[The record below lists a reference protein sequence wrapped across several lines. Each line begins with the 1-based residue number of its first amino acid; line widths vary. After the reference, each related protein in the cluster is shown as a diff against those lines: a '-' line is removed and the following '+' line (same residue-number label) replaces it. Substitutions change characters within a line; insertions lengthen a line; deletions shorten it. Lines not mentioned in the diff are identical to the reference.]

1 MQSEF
6 KNEILTCFGGAFLI
20 MFMIGIYFVYLPW
33 NMERLNISE
42 TQLGVS
48 ICAFGFAN
56 LFANQFGARIM
67 VPKIGTSYTIIA
79 GTIIFAYNPMI
90 IASVPNYFYFTLF
103 FIPIGIGAGLIFP
116 VLNSQMAIIE
126 QKTNKIL
133 IPFTQACFSAGSLCG
148 ALGAA
153 FFIKLIPDPRITFF
167 IVGTLF
173 LFYSLFFYFF
183 GLKKNYESDEKIEK
197 FKLPENNTLIYGFLL
212 MMNFATLGII
222 IDWSPIW
229 LTKDLG
235 APLFLGGLIIIF
247 FNGGEIFARVSAS
260 NLIKKFGDIIVGSY
274 FSIISC
280 TILFLS
286 ILTSNLY
293 IILFGI
299 IIFGF
304 GTANFVAVVLRQAIS
319 ETKESISLTVS
330 NLLTLGFAGFIFGPA
345 IVGYLAELVSLTFN
359 MYLLSVIWAF
369 NGFALLY
376 LINKNKLKKKIYDII

>member
-1 MQSEF
+1 MKSDF
-6 KNEILTCFGGAFLI
+6 KKEILTCFGAAFLI

-42 TQLGVS
+42 TQLGIS

-56 LFANQFGARIM
+56 LFANQFGARII
-67 VPKIGTSYTIIA
+67 VPKIGTSNTIIL
-79 GTIIFAYNPMI
+79 GTIIFSYLPMV

-126 QKTNKIL
+126 QKTKRIL

-153 FFIKLIPDPRITFF
+153 LFIKLIPDPRVTFF

-173 LFYSLFFYFF
+173 FVYAIFFYFF
-183 GLKKNYESDEKIEK
+183 GLKKKNEIDDKIER
-197 FKLPENNTLIYGFLL
+197 FQLPKNNILIYGFLL

-222 IDWSPIW
+222 IDWSPVW
-229 LTKDLG
+229 LTKELG

-247 FNGGEIFARVSAS
+247 FNGGEIFARVAAS
-260 NLIKKFGDIIVGSY
+260 KLINKFGDIAVGSY

-280 TILFLS
+280 TVLFVS

-293 IILFGI
+293 IILIGI

-319 ETKESISLTVS
+319 ETNDSISLTVS

-345 IVGYLAELVSLTFN
+345 IVGYLAELISLTFN
-359 MYLLSVIWAF
+359 MYLLSIIWAF
-369 NGFALLY
+369 NGLALFY
-376 LINKNKLKKKIYDII
+376 LINKNKLKEN

>member
-319 ETKESISLTVS
+319 ESKESIGLTVS

-376 LINKNKLKKKIYDII
+376 LINKKKLKKNNL

>member
-1 MQSEF
+1 MKSDF
-6 KNEILTCFGGAFLI
+6 KKEILTCFGAAFLI

-42 TQLGVS
+42 TQLGIS

-56 LFANQFGARIM
+56 LFANQFGARII
-67 VPKIGTSYTIIA
+67 VPKIGTSNTIIL
-79 GTIIFAYNPMI
+79 GTIIFSYLPMI

-126 QKTNKIL
+126 QKTKRIL
-133 IPFTQACFSAGSLCG
+133 IPFTQACFSAGSLSG
-148 ALGAA
+148 ALCAA
-153 FFIKLIPDPRITFF
+153 LFIKLIPDPRITFF

-173 LFYSLFFYFF
+173 FIYTIFFYFF
-183 GLKKNYESDEKIEK
+183 GLNKKHEIDEKVEG
-197 FKLPENNTLIYGFLL
+197 FQLPKNNILIYGFLL

-222 IDWSPIW
+222 IDWSPVW
-229 LTKDLG
+229 LTKELD

-247 FNGGEIFARVSAS
+247 FNGGEIFARVAAS
-260 NLIKKFGDIIVGSY
+260 KLINKFGDITVGSY

-319 ETKESISLTVS
+319 ETNESISLTVS

-345 IVGYLAELVSLTFN
+345 IVGYLAELISLTFN
-359 MYLLSVIWAF
+359 MYLLSIIWAF
-369 NGFALLY
+369 NGLALFY
-376 LINKNKLKKKIYDII
+376 LINKNKLKDN

>member
-1 MQSEF
+1 MKSEF
-6 KNEILTCFGGAFLI
+6 RKEILTCFGGSFLI

-42 TQLGVS
+42 TQLGIS

-56 LFANQFGARIM
+56 LFANQFGARII
-67 VPKIGTSYTIIA
+67 VPRIGTSNTIII
-79 GTIIFAYNPMI
+79 GTLIFSYLPMI

-153 FFIKLIPDPRITFF
+153 FFIKLIPDPRITFL

-173 LFYSLFFYFF
+173 FIYSLCFYFF
-183 GLKKNYESDEKIEK
+183 GLKIKHETDQKVES
-197 FKLPENNTLIYGFLL
+197 FKLPENNILIYGFLL

-222 IDWSPIW
+222 IDWSPVW
-229 LTKDLG
+229 LTKDLV

-247 FNGGEIFARVSAS
+247 FNGGEIFARVAAGK
-260 NLIKKFGDIIVGSY
+260 LINKFGDIIVGSY

-280 TILFLS
+280 TILFLC
-286 ILTSNLY
+286 ILTSNIY

-299 IIFGF
+299 ITFGF

-345 IVGYLAELVSLTFN
+345 IVGYLAELISLTFN

-369 NGFALLY
+369 NGLALLY
-376 LINKNKLKKKIYDII
+376 LINKNKLQKLNL

>member
-1 MQSEF
+1 MKSDF
-6 KNEILTCFGGAFLI
+6 RKEILTCFGGAFLI
-20 MFMIGIYFVYLPW
+20 MFMIGIYFVHLPW

-42 TQLGVS
+42 TKLGIS

-56 LFANQFGARIM
+56 LFANQFGARIL
-67 VPKIGTSYTIIA
+67 VPKIGTSNTIIIGA
-79 GTIIFAYNPMI
+79 IIFSYLPMI

-126 QKTNKIL
+126 QKTKRIL

-153 FFIKLIPDPRITFF
+153 LFIKLIPDPRITFF
-167 IVGTLF
+167 IIGTLF
-173 LFYSLFFYFF
+173 FFYAICFYIF
-183 GLKKNYESDEKIEK
+183 GLKKKYEIDEKYEG
-197 FKLPENNTLIYGFLL
+197 FQLPKNNILIYGFLL

-222 IDWSPIW
+222 IDWSPVW
-229 LTKDLG
+229 LTKELG

-247 FNGGEIFARVSAS
+247 FNGGEIFARVAAS
-260 NLIKKFGDIIVGSY
+260 KLIKKFGDITVGSY

-280 TILFLS
+280 IILFIS
-286 ILTSNLY
+286 IFTSNLY

-299 IIFGF
+299 LIFGF

-319 ETKESISLTVS
+319 ETNESISLTVS

-345 IVGYLAELVSLTFN
+345 IVGYLAELISLTFN
-359 MYLLSVIWAF
+359 MYLLSIIWAF
-369 NGFALLY
+369 NGLALFY
-376 LINKNKLKKKIYDII
+376 LINKNKLNED

>member
-1 MQSEF
+1 MKTDF
-6 KNEILTCFGGAFLI
+6 KKEILTCFGGAFLI
-20 MFMIGIYFVYLPW
+20 MFMIGVYFVYLPW

-42 TQLGVS
+42 TQLGIS

-67 VPKIGTSYTIIA
+67 VPKIGTSNTIIL
-79 GTIIFAYNPMI
+79 GTIIFSYLPMI

-126 QKTNKIL
+126 QKTNRIL
-133 IPFTQACFSAGSLCG
+133 IPFTQACFSAGSLFG

-153 FFIKLIPDPRITFF
+153 LFIKLIPDPRITFF

-173 LFYSLFFYFF
+173 FIYAIFFYFF
-183 GLKKNYESDEKIEK
+183 GLNKKHEIDEKVEG
-197 FKLPENNTLIYGFLL
+197 FQLPKNNILIYGFLL

-222 IDWSPIW
+222 IDWSPVW
-229 LTKDLG
+229 LTKELG

-247 FNGGEIFARVSAS
+247 FNGGEIFARVAAS
-260 NLIKKFGDIIVGSY
+260 KLIDKFGDITVGSY

-280 TILFLS
+280 SILFLS

-304 GTANFVAVVLRQAIS
+304 GTANFVAVVLRQAIT
-319 ETKESISLTVS
+319 ETNESISLTVS

-359 MYLLSVIWAF
+359 MYLLSVIWAL
-369 NGFALLY
+369 NGLALFY
-376 LINKNKLKKKIYDII
+376 LINKNKLKEN

>member
-1 MQSEF
+1 MKSDF
-6 KNEILTCFGGAFLI
+6 RKEILTCFGGAFLI
-20 MFMIGIYFVYLPW
+20 MFMIGVYFVYLPW

-42 TQLGVS
+42 TQLGIS

-67 VPKIGTSYTIIA
+67 VPKIGTSNTIIL
-79 GTIIFAYNPMI
+79 GIIIFSYLPMI

-126 QKTNKIL
+126 HKTKKIL

-153 FFIKLIPDPRITFF
+153 LFIKLIPDPRITFF
-167 IVGTLF
+167 IIGTLF
-173 LFYSLFFYFF
+173 FFYANCFYFF
-183 GLKKNYESDEKIEK
+183 GLKKKYEIDEKVEG
-197 FKLPENNTLIYGFLL
+197 FQLPKNNILIYGFLL

-222 IDWSPIW
+222 IDWSPVW
-229 LTKDLG
+229 LTKELG

-247 FNGGEIFARVSAS
+247 FNGGEIFARVAAS
-260 NLIKKFGDIIVGSY
+260 KLIKKFGDITVGSY

-280 TILFLS
+280 IILFIS
-286 ILTSNLY
+286 IFTSNLY

-299 IIFGF
+299 LIFGF

-319 ETKESISLTVS
+319 ETNESISLTVS

-345 IVGYLAELVSLTFN
+345 IVGYLAELISLTFN
-359 MYLLSVIWAF
+359 MYLLSIIWAF
-369 NGFALLY
+369 NGWALFY
-376 LINKNKLKKKIYDII
+376 LINKNKLNED